1 MMTRLAA
8 ALLAASALAGAAHAQ
23 PAWTDGTWTIEKAEI
38 APWADPKIWADET
51 EAKKLIGQ
59 TVAFGPRAVEAPPP
73 LYCTRPVYTLRDL
86 PPEGLF
92 EGGLAVNDYAG
103 KAQDAKALAARF
115 GLTAA
120 AAPTL
125 ETCTEI
131 LFHRVADDTML
142 FALDNRIYTMKR
154 K

>member
-1 MMTRLAA
+1 MRTALAPMLAPMLALAA
-8 ALLAASALAGAAHAQ
+8 PAAAQ
-23 PAWTDGTWTIEKAEI
+23 PAWADGTWTIEKAEI
-38 APWADPKIWADET
+38 ASWADPKIWADET

-59 TVAFGPRAVEAPPP
+59 TVAFGARSVEAPPP
-73 LYCTRPVYTLRDL
+73 LYCTRPVYTVRDM

-92 EGGLAVNDYAG
+92 EGGLSVPDYAG
-103 KAQDAKALAARF
+103 RPQDAKALAVRL

-120 AAPTL
+120 TAPTL

-131 LFHRVADDTML
+131 QFHRISDDTMV